1 MNAISRPTLFVCSTC
16 RRGTEPLDPMEGRSG
31 FRLAAAVKAAAMDH
45 DIAVVPVECL
55 SNCSK
60 GCTVAFAGPGKWSY
74 VIGDL
79 DPAAHVADI
88 LSFARQHADHDEGVP
103 VWRERPAHIRRNV
116 IARIPPLTPAIKQER
131 PLTATLAK
139 TPCTIITGF
148 LGAGKTTLVR
158 HVLENAG
165 GRRLAVIV
173 NEFGDVGIDGEI
185 LKGCGIESCSEDRI
199 VELSNGCLC
208 CTVADDFVPTL
219 NGLLGLAEPPE
230 HIVIE
235 TSGLA
240 LPKPLVQ
247 AFNWPEIASRVT
259 VDGVVAVVDGAAV
272 AAGRFADDPDAV
284 ARQRAEDASVEHENP
299 LEEVYEDQLLCADL
313 IILNKADLMS
323 EAERV
328 SVTGEIEKVVSR
340 AVKIVGAENGR
351 VPTAVLL
358 GLGAAAEGDLANR
371 PSHHDAEEGHDHDDF
386 DSFIVEVPR
395 LAAPQELVERISRA
409 AQAHD
414 ILRVKGFI
422 DIEGKPMRLLVQGVG
437 NRIQHQFDR
446 PWRAGEERQGRI
458 VVIGEKGLDAEAIR
472 GIITG

>member
-1 MNAISRPTLFVCSTC
+1 MS
-16 RRGTEPLDPMEGRSG
+16 
-31 FRLAAAVKAAAMDH
+31 
-45 DIAVVPVECL
+45 
-55 SNCSK
+55 
-60 GCTVAFAGPGKWSY
+60 
-74 VIGDL
+74 
-79 DPAAHVADI
+79 
-88 LSFARQHADHDEGVP
+88 
-103 VWRERPAHIRRNV
+103 
-116 IARIPPLTPAIKQER
+116 
-131 PLTATLAK
+131 LAK
-139 TPCTIITGF
+139 TPCTIVTGF

-158 HVLENAG
+158 HMLENAG

-185 LKGCGIESCSEDRI
+185 LKGCGIEACPEDRI

-219 NGLLGLAEPPE
+219 NGLLALPEPPE

-272 AAGRFADDPDAV
+272 AAGRFADDPEAI
-284 ARQRAEDASVEHENP
+284 ARQRAEDSSIDHENP

-313 IILNKADLMS
+313 VILNKADLMS
-323 EAERV
+323 PAERA
-328 SVTGEIEKVVSR
+328 SVTGEIEKVVPR

-351 VPTAVLL
+351 VPPAVLL

-386 DSFIVEVPR
+386 DSFIVDVPR
-395 LAAPQELVERISRA
+395 FSAPYELVERITRA
-409 AQAHD
+409 TQAHD

-446 PWRAGEERQGRI
+446 PWRAGEDRQGRI
-458 VVIGEKGLDAEAIR
+458 VVIGEKGLDAAAIR
-472 GIITG
+472 GIIAG